1 MMQTASP
8 VVAIIDDDPS
18 TRRALRRLVRA
29 MAYSPSDFASGSAFL
44 GSLSEESPRCA
55 LLDLH
60 MPGVNG
66 LEVLLEMRARGV
78 RVPTIIITGNAK
90 ADMRDACF
98 EAGAVDYLTKPLDPE
113 VLAIAIGLAV
123 RRSPTC

>member
-1 MMQTASP
+1 MMHTALP

-18 TRRALRRLVRA
+18 TRRALRRLVRS
-29 MAYSPSDFASGSAFL
+29 MAYAPSDFPTGGAFL
-44 GSLSEESPRCA
+44 DSLSEAAPTCA

-60 MPGVNG
+60 MPGTNG

-90 ADMRDACF
+90 SDMREACLD
-98 EAGAVDYLTKPLDPE
+98 AGAVDYLTKPLDPE
-113 VLAIAIGLAV
+113 VLATAILEAIGG
-123 RRSPTC
+123 